1 MSMPIYEFSCLHCGN
16 QFEQIKSYSD
26 TTLPICPACHGH
38 RVQRRL
44 SPPAIHFK
52 GSGWYVTD
60 SKNASKTGVTG
71 KNSGDKGESAPESG
85 KGESDKNETGK
96 SEQPAAPAPTTAS
109 ESSTKPA

>member
-1 MSMPIYEFSCLHCGN
+1 M
-16 QFEQIKSYSD
+16 
-26 TTLPICPACHGH
+26 
-38 RVQRRL
+38 QRRL